1 MIANLTA
8 HAFKQRRE
16 ALLAHLAEA
25 RAAAILLA
33 GDHSPSLHGPFK
45 PETHFVYLTGITDE
59 PGACLLLDP
68 QAEDPRRREVLFL
81 KPLAP
86 ETEAWDGLRDPITDA
101 LKQRYGFETVMRTLA
116 FPRMLTNAARL
127 RKRMICLHPCSVYE
141 APPSADLALYRKVA
155 ERVPGCTI
163 EERSNLIPS
172 MRAVKSPAELDLMRH
187 AIHIT
192 GEAFEA
198 LRRQMNPGVNERDL
212 QRTLESS
219 WFGMGA
225 SANAYTPIIG
235 AGLNSTVLHY
245 HHNNQTLADGDVLLV
260 DAAAAFAGYA
270 ADITRTYPISGSFT
284 PRQRDLYQLVL
295 DAQNAAIE
303 AVKPGVF
310 MHEIEQ
316 NARAVFRRANLD
328 DRMIHGIGHPLGLD
342 VHDPAPDGPL
352 VPGMVVTIEP
362 GLYIAEERIG
372 IRIEDDIL
380 VTSTGRENLSVAIP
394 KELADICRR

>member
-1 MIANLTA
+1 
-8 HAFKQRRE
+8 
-16 ALLAHLAEA
+16 
-25 RAAAILLA
+25 
-33 GDHSPSLHGPFK
+33 
-45 PETHFVYLTGITDE
+45 
-59 PGACLLLDP
+59 
-68 QAEDPRRREVLFL
+68 
-81 KPLAP
+81 
-86 ETEAWDGLRDPITDA
+86 
-101 LKQRYGFETVMRTLA
+101 
-116 FPRMLTNAARL
+116 
-127 RKRMICLHPCSVYE
+127 
-141 APPSADLALYRKVA
+141 
-155 ERVPGCTI
+155 
-163 EERSNLIPS
+163 
-172 MRAVKSPAELDLMRH
+172 
-187 AIHIT
+187 
-192 GEAFEA
+192 
-198 LRRQMNPGVNERDL
+198 MNPGVNERDL

-394 KELADICRR
+394 KELADISRR